1 MPVKKSIRRKKST
14 VRNSFTWASI
24 PAWTNMSV
32 AWTRTSIARLT
43 ELATSMDR
51 SMVAAVLLAGAIVVA
66 LMLAGYRTT
75 PSDVAT
81 VGEQPDTSVVTGDA
95 VGAPRIVA
103 AESNAPGAGESRLSS
118 TTDVVATPQIVTIA
132 GCLAQDGESFRL
144 KDTSGADAPR
154 SRSWKSGFLKKS
166 PAAVEV
172 VDASRRMKLTNH
184 VGERVSVTGT
194 ITDGEMQVRSLRRVA
209 NSCDN
214 KPKVNA

>member
-14 VRNSFTWASI
+14 VRNSFTWTSI

-51 SMVAAVLLAGAIVVA
+51 SMVAVVLLTGAIVFA
-66 LMLAGYRTT
+66 LLLAGYRTT
-75 PSDVAT
+75 PPAVAT
-81 VGEQPDTSVVTGDA
+81 AGEQPDTAVVTGDA
-95 VGAPRIVA
+95 GVPRIA
-103 AESNAPGAGESRLSS
+103 AAPSNEPAVSESRLSS
-118 TTDVVATPQIVTIA
+118 TTDAVAPPQIVTIA

-172 VDASRRMKLTNH
+172 VDASRRLKLTNH

-194 ITDGEMQVRSLRRVA
+194 MTDGEMQVRSLRRVA
-209 NSCDN
+209 NSCGDN

>member
-75 PSDVAT
+75 PPEVAT
-81 VGEQPDTSVVTGDA
+81 VGEHPDTSVVTGDA
-95 VGAPRIVA
+95 VGAPHIVA
-103 AESNAPGAGESRLSS
+103 ASNAPAASESRLSS
-118 TTDVVATPQIVTIA
+118 TTDAVATPQIVTIA

-144 KDTSGADAPR
+144 KDTTGADAPR

-172 VDASRRMKLTNH
+172 VDASRRLKLTNH

-194 ITDGEMQVRSLRRVA
+194 MTDGEMQVRSLRRVA
-209 NSCDN
+209 NSCSDN

>member
-14 VRNSFTWASI
+14 VRNSFTWTN
-24 PAWTNMSV
+24 AWTSTPV
-32 AWTRTSIARLT
+32 AWTRTSITRLT

-51 SMVAAVLLAGAIVVA
+51 SMVAAVLLTGAIVVA

-75 PSDVAT
+75 PPAVAT
-81 VGEQPDTSVVTGDA
+81 AGEQSDTSIVTGDA

-103 AESNAPGAGESRLSS
+103 EQSNSSAVSESRLSS
-118 TTDVVATPQIVTIA
+118 TTDAVATPQIVTIA

-144 KDTSGADAPR
+144 KDTSGSDAPR

-172 VDASRRMKLTNH
+172 VDASHRLKLTNH

-194 ITDGEMQVRSLRRVA
+194 ISDGEMQVRSLRRVA
-209 NSCDN
+209 NSCGDS